1 MGDRIWFRVLFVLAC
16 TATTP
21 VFASRHARTGP
32 AVAFV
37 TSRVAHGAGHSPGG
51 LMLRRDA
58 ADHLRSVLPTMRA
71 RATMHLEMLGRAWTP
86 TEVRPVYRC
95 IDKNG
100 NQ

>member
-1 MGDRIWFRVLFVLAC
+1 
-16 TATTP
+16 
-21 VFASRHARTGP
+21 
-32 AVAFV
+32 
-37 TSRVAHGAGHSPGG
+37 
-51 LMLRRDA
+51 MLRRDA
-58 ADHLRSVLPTMRA
+58 ADHLRSVLPKMRA